1 MAFFSFGGRVKN
13 KRFDYIPQHY
23 DPAVEDLR
31 ERMSKYGNPDISDA
45 DLAKARIKTGFRIK
59 ARGNK
64 DALKEGNKKS
74 NIRLMLVAVG
84 LIFTTLYLLQS
95 DAFFKFIDGILT

>member
-31 ERMSKYGNPDISDA
+31 ERMSKYGNVEISDA
-45 DLAKARIKTGFRIK
+45 ELAKARIKTGFRIK

-64 DALKEGNKKS
+64 EALKEGQKKS
-74 NIRLMLVAVG
+74 NIRLLFIAIG
-84 LIFTTLYLLQS
+84 LILGSLYVMQS
-95 DAFFKFIDGILT
+95 DAFFRFIDGLLS

>member
-23 DPAVEDLR
+23 DPSVEDLKA
-31 ERMSKYGNPDISDA
+31 RMAKYGNPEISDA
-45 DLAKARIKTGFRIK
+45 DLAKARIRTGFRIK

-64 DALKEGNKKS
+64 EALKDGNKKS
-74 NIRLMLVAVG
+74 NIRLMIVAVT
-84 LIFTTLYLLQS
+84 LIVGTLYLLQS

>member
-23 DPAVEDLR
+23 DAAEDDLR
-31 ERMSKYGNPDISDA
+31 TRMSKYGETEISDA
-45 DLAKARIKTGFRIK
+45 ELAKARIRSGFRVK

-64 DALKEGNKKS
+64 EALKEGQKKS
-74 NIRLMLVAVG
+74 NIRLLFVAVFLVVG
-84 LIFTTLYLLQS
+84 SLYLIQS
-95 DAFFKFIDGILT
+95 DGFIRFVNGLLT